1 LRNREGGGQRSEVR
15 DQRSAVRAVDET
27 PEINVQTAELFPE
40 REKYGSLGRDAEWF
54 EPLVI
59 AA

>member
-1 LRNREGGGQRSEVR
+1 LGVGRSQKVEIR
-15 DQRSAVRAVDET
+15 GRRVRAVDET
-27 PEINVQTAELFPE
+27 PEVNVQTAELFPE
-40 REKYGSLGRDAEWF
+40 REKYGSLGRDTEWF